1 MLEGKENNNN
11 NNNDANEAII
21 VKNQIKPEESNTDK
35 LSENNLPQEQDK
47 KIETLIIKV
56 NQNNQ
61 NNQNIQNNIEENNL
75 KTSERFVTKEKDQK
89 EINKNNNNNE
99 ISQINR
105 IKLEIE
111 KQGNTFTLNK
121 EIINEINLAPCEI
134 CKCPDYYI
142 YIPRSFNT
150 NFINENYNTN
160 NALFPLVICEN
171 EHQYCF
177 ICRQQPHPNKICEQ
191 NYLDSILINQYFNS
205 LIKITPEEKISII
218 NDMKTFAIENS
229 YNPPQK
235 SCCNCGY
242 VCCVFSVI
250 FLILIYTFVSLL
262 LINIA
267 ILCILASLAFRI
279 LSCCCHCCYAICCIQ
294 DSYHDEDKGS
304 YILRTIYVNESAR
317 NANYNSCCEIDDVL
331 GKFGCG
337 AAACVCSLI
346 PKGYKKI
353 CECLD

>member
-111 KQGNTFTLNK
+111 KQGNTFILNK
-121 EIINEINLAPCEI
+121 EIIN
-134 CKCPDYYI
+134 
-142 YIPRSFNT
+142 
-150 NFINENYNTN
+150 
-160 NALFPLVICEN
+160 
-171 EHQYCF
+171 
-177 ICRQQPHPNKICEQ
+177 
-191 NYLDSILINQYFNS
+191 
-205 LIKITPEEKISII
+205 
-218 NDMKTFAIENS
+218 
-229 YNPPQK
+229 
-235 SCCNCGY
+235 
-242 VCCVFSVI
+242 
-250 FLILIYTFVSLL
+250 
-262 LINIA
+262 
-267 ILCILASLAFRI
+267 
-279 LSCCCHCCYAICCIQ
+279 
-294 DSYHDEDKGS
+294 
-304 YILRTIYVNESAR
+304 
-317 NANYNSCCEIDDVL
+317 
-331 GKFGCG
+331 
-337 AAACVCSLI
+337 
-346 PKGYKKI
+346 
-353 CECLD
+353 